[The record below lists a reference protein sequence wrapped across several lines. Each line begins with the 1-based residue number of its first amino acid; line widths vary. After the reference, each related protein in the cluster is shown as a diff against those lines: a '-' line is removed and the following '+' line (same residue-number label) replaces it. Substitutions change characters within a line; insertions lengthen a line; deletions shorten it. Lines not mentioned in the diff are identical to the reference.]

1 MIDTIKWIYI
11 GISFFFV
18 IYLIGYSTFLFA
30 SVVVGS
36 VKLYTQ
42 RRKERMKNSL
52 DRDYFIPVSII
63 IPAYNEEVT
72 VVQTVQS
79 LLALDYPLYE
89 IIIVDDGSSDGT
101 SEVLT
106 KEFGLWD
113 LNRPVRMQLPCQ
125 PVEYIRKT
133 IAEKVPITLIRKRNG
148 GKADALNMG
157 INVSKYPYFICMDAD
172 SALQSDSLRQIVH
185 PILENS
191 NVIAVGGTVCPSNG
205 VTIKNG
211 RVTKYTVCRK
221 IFWQVCRF

>member
-1 MIDTIKWIYI
+1 MMDTVKWIYI

-18 IYLIGYSTFLFA
+18 IYLIGYSTFLFI

-42 RRKERMKNSL
+42 RRKEQMKNSL
-52 DRDYFIPVSII
+52 DRDYFIPVSIV
-63 IPAYNEEVT
+63 IPAYNEDVT
-72 VVQTVQS
+72 VAQTVRS

-89 IIIVDDGSSDGT
+89 IIVVDDGSSDQT

-133 IAEKVPITLIRKRNG
+133 ISEKVPITLVRKKNG

-157 INVSKYPYFICMDAD
+157 INISKYPYFICMDAD

-191 NVIAVGGTVCPSNG
+191 RVVAVGGLYVLLM
-205 VTIKNG
+205 VLRLKMV
-211 RVTKYTVCRK
+211 R
-221 IFWQVCRF
+221 